1 MKKILVTGGNGR
13 FATILKKTDFS
24 KKLIFRNK
32 SQLNIKSISSI
43 EKNIRRYKPSIII
56 HLAGISRPMSIH
68 NKKIDESIS
77 INIIG
82 TCNLVNCC
90 FKHNIKIIYFSTN
103 YVYAGLKGNYKE
115 SDPVLPWNNYAW
127 SKMGGESAVQ
137 MYTNS
142 LILRVSM
149 TEKPFVHKSAYTN
162 VKNNFIFQEDIAKLL
177 PKLISKKGIINVGGK
192 TSTIYNFAKKYN
204 KSIKKKLSKGEFPF
218 KLDMNLNK
226 LKRSLKK

>member
-218 KLDMNLNK
+218 KLDMNSNK